1 MSLDDLLKEGSSI
14 SALMQNGLSQQLEID
29 LDLIEFDPNQPR
41 KGFDVSALDALAKSI
56 AEHGLLQAISVRSNP
71 DKPGYYIVN
80 YGERRT
86 RAARIAGLKKIPA
99 VINENFSKIA
109 QAVENILREEL
120 SLIDRL
126 KLFKEFSDAGMKQ
139 KDIIKQ
145 IGHPDPAWVS
155 RHMTVLSA
163 PDLVLAAVMDGRI
176 KSLEVAQTLTSKFNA
191 GDEHGVRIFL
201 ESIDLGESA
210 TTHLM
215 RQYFKKQKV
224 PANSANDETPGD
236 AESESSGGKGNTG
249 GKGKGKAKDKDG
261 DKGSATPGV
270 QKDKIVKNLKKMDSE
285 SVDQIKAIINT
296 ETFEILKLLPA
307 EALKSLLDIVQFA
320 ENETDIQSILDELNA
335 NNPLRP

>member
-1 MSLDDLLKEGSSI
+1 MSLDDLFKQGSSI

-29 LDLIEFDPNQPR
+29 LDLIDFDPDQPR
-41 KGFDVSALDALAKSI
+41 KAFDAAALDALAKSI
-56 AEHGLLQAISVRSNP
+56 TEHGLLQAISLRSNP

-86 RAARIAGLKKIPA
+86 RAARTAGLKKIPA
-99 VINENFSKIA
+99 VINESFSKIA

-163 PDLVLAAVMDGRI
+163 PELVLEAVMDGRI

-201 ESIDLGESA
+201 ESIELGESA

-215 RQYFKKQKV
+215 RQYFKKQRV
-224 PANSANDETPGD
+224 AAVSANDEHGAD
-236 AESESSGGKGNTG
+236 SGSDSAGTGAGSG
-249 GKGKGKAKDKDG
+249 GKGKGQGKAKDDE
-261 DKGSATPGV
+261 GSNAKPAG
-270 QKDKIVKNLKKMDSE
+270 QKDKIVKSLKKMDAE
-285 SVDQIKAIINT
+285 SVGQIQAIVQT
-296 ETFEILKLLPA
+296 ETFELIRSLPP
-307 EALKSLLDIVQFA
+307 EALKSVLEIAQFGD
-320 ENETDIQSILDELNA
+320 EIDIQAILDELNRK
-335 NNPLRP
+335 NPLRP